1 MSRISF
7 SNINSWQDF
16 KSYAESLPNTKQMG
30 DAFEH
35 LTYLYFKL
43 DPKYSFYDEVYKMSE
58 VPSSDLEKLKI
69 PRQDLGIDLIA
80 KVGEEYHPIQCK
92 YHTDKLKNKSLD
104 KNQFPYHP
112 DRIYKNNGWTS
123 MDDFLS
129 KRRYK
134 DFESIKTYAKKL
146 KIKSGDQ
153 WREHFLIHKVPEDI
167 PKTVQ
172 KVFKQEW
179 KGWADFLGKD

>member
-16 KSYAESLPNTKQMG
+16 KSFSESLPNTKQMG

-69 PRQDLGIDLIA
+69 PRQDLEIDLIA

-92 YHTDKLKNKSLD
+92 YHTEKKRSITFSEVSTFLTQLGSNSYFKMGYIASSADNTSSNYNKLNTKEVQKLLNNTWFNLD
-104 KNQFPYHP
+104 KVFF
-112 DRIYKNNGWTS
+112 DRV
-123 MDDFLS
+123 
-129 KRRYK
+129 
-134 DFESIKTYAKKL
+134 
-146 KIKSGDQ
+146 
-153 WREHFLIHKVPEDI
+153 RECE
-167 PKTVQ
+167 
-172 KVFKQEW
+172 
-179 KGWADFLGKD
+179 KGKEY